1 MPSKIPIKFIYHYIG
16 SAVLFMTVI
25 FLLMYLGNVKIPPEN
40 KDIFVAIT
48 GSLSASLAMVIS
60 VLIGKSPEEVEELK
74 KKNESLKMTVEQLV
88 KQKDSLEALVIST
101 QKDLVDNVKES
112 KLCSIL
118 NMKNLIHLIYLE
130 VVVSLCVLI
139 FWSCSTLQG
148 VKLELNSESLRAIEA
163 ENTMRKLEANLNRL
177 IWWEKQQI
185 LFART
190 RVTDSLLSRPSL
202 WRVSR
207 ESVLPK
213 PLFTLIP
220 IPKQRGVI
228 KVEKSSGHT
237 NTSGS
242 TIWLRKNLKI
252 QK

>member
-101 QKDLVDNVKES
+101 QKDLVDNLS
-112 KLCSIL
+112 LFGSNFID
-118 NMKNLIHLIYLE
+118 NLY
-130 VVVSLCVLI
+130 
-139 FWSCSTLQG
+139 
-148 VKLELNSESLRAIEA
+148 K
-163 ENTMRKLEANLNRL
+163 
-177 IWWEKQQI
+177 
-185 LFART
+185 
-190 RVTDSLLSRPSL
+190 
-202 WRVSR
+202 
-207 ESVLPK
+207 
-213 PLFTLIP
+213 
-220 IPKQRGVI
+220 I
-228 KVEKSSGHT
+228 K
-237 NTSGS
+237 
-242 TIWLRKNLKI
+242 
-252 QK
+252 

>member
-101 QKDLVDNVKES
+101 QKDLVDNLSLFGSNFIDNLYNS
-112 KLCSIL
+112 KLNKKCICGENDCSC
-118 NMKNLIHLIYLE
+118 K
-130 VVVSLCVLI
+130 
-139 FWSCSTLQG
+139 G
-148 VKLELNSESLRAIEA
+148 K
-163 ENTMRKLEANLNRL
+163 
-177 IWWEKQQI
+177 
-185 LFART
+185 
-190 RVTDSLLSRPSL
+190 
-202 WRVSR
+202 
-207 ESVLPK
+207 
-213 PLFTLIP
+213 
-220 IPKQRGVI
+220 
-228 KVEKSSGHT
+228 
-237 NTSGS
+237 
-242 TIWLRKNLKI
+242 
-252 QK
+252 